1 MPAGRT
7 RGWKTPVFFGEA
19 SQMKTSCKAR
29 ARAQA
34 ELMICKYNSITQ
46 RRDFLRFE
54 KGSFKF
60 GRTVVW
66 RERKRPDAP
75 GTAASLLGLER
86 LHGLLVCLPLVL
98 NGFLQEH
105 ILHLYGVSG
114 LANANLSQA
123 VPFIKA
129 FSLPASHP
137 FPRLTTYSH
146 RRSGKSAVRPAVF
159 APLQQVPPMV

>member
-1 MPAGRT
+1 MLLYLL
-7 RGWKTPVFFGEA
+7 RGL
-19 SQMKTSCKAR
+19 
-29 ARAQA
+29 AQIP
-34 ELMICKYNSITQ
+34 ESLYSSSV
-46 RRDFLRFE
+46 L
-54 KGSFKF
+54 GS
-60 GRTVVW
+60 
-66 RERKRPDAP
+66 P
-75 GTAASLLGLER
+75 
-86 LHGLLVCLPLVL
+86 VL
-98 NGFLQEH
+98 NGLLQKH

-146 RRSGKSAVRPAVF
+146 RRSGKNAVRPAVF